1 MNYINFNIYFPS
13 ILVILSLYMTVKNV
27 IFCFII
33 LHNFFSAAQ
42 KKESRLNVI
51 IDTDSAN
58 EIDDLFAITRA
69 IQEPNFRLLGITA
82 AQFHTSPYASNNT
95 ALESHEINKEFI
107 GLIPNFKVPLVVG
120 SSLPLKNAKTPR
132 ISDASQFIIDQARIL
147 PKEKKLYLIILGS
160 CTNVASALLEAPE
173 IKSKL
178 VVLYVGFWHDTK
190 KNTYDKKEF
199 NTNNDI
205 TATNFLLDSKG
216 LDFRIMSATTSQYL
230 VFKKSIAFNNLGD
243 NPLGN
248 YLKQRWIEYERWWT
262 KKDIEKKYWIMW
274 DLAIIE
280 ALINPE
286 MTNIKQ
292 FKTPLDNLDRNILIY
307 TAIDSKKMEDDFWKH
322 YKTLINH
329 IPHDP
334 F

>member
-1 MNYINFNIYFPS
+1 
-13 ILVILSLYMTVKNV
+13 MTLKNL
-27 IFCFII
+27 IFCFI
-33 LHNFFSAAQ
+33 LFYNFFSTAQ
-42 KKESRLNVI
+42 KKESKLNVI

-69 IQEPNFRLLGITA
+69 IEEPNFRLLGITA
-82 AQFHTSPYASNNT
+82 AQFHTSPYASDNT
-95 ALESHEINKEFI
+95 ALESQEINKEFI
-107 GLIPNFKVPLVVG
+107 DLIPNFKVPLIVG
-120 SSLPLKNAKTPR
+120 SSLPLENAKTPR
-132 ISDASQFIIDQARIL
+132 ISDASQFIINQARIL

-160 CTNVASALLEAPE
+160 CTNVASAILEAPE

-178 VVLYVGFWHDTK
+178 IVFYVGFWHDTK

-205 TATNFLLDSKG
+205 IATNFLLDLEG
-216 LDFRIMSATTSQYL
+216 LDFRVMSATTSQNL
-230 VFKKSIAFNNLGD
+230 VFNKTITFNNLGD
-243 NPLGN
+243 NYLGL
-248 YLKQRWIEYERWWT
+248 YLKQRWIDYERWWT

-286 MTNIKQ
+286 LTEIKL
-292 FKTPLDNLDRNILIY
+292 FKTPLENLDRNILIY
-307 TAIDSKKMEDDFWKH
+307 TSINSKKMEDDFWKH
-322 YKTLINH
+322 YKTLINQT
-329 IPHDP
+329 PHDP

>member
-1 MNYINFNIYFPS
+1 
-13 ILVILSLYMTVKNV
+13 MTLKNL
-27 IFCFII
+27 IFCFI
-33 LHNFFSAAQ
+33 LFYNFFSTAQ
-42 KKESRLNVI
+42 KKEPKLNVI

-69 IQEPNFRLLGITA
+69 IEEPNFRLLGITA
-82 AQFHTSPYASNNT
+82 AQFHTSPYASDNT
-95 ALESHEINKEFI
+95 ALESQEINKEFI
-107 GLIPNFKVPLVVG
+107 DLIPNFKVPLIVG
-120 SSLPLKNAKTPR
+120 SSLPLENAKTPR
-132 ISDASQFIIDQARIL
+132 ISDASQFIINQARIL

-160 CTNVASALLEAPE
+160 CTNVASAILEAPE

-178 VVLYVGFWHDTK
+178 IVFYVGFWHDTK

-205 TATNFLLDSKG
+205 IATNFLLDLEG
-216 LDFRIMSATTSQYL
+216 LDFRVMSATTSQNL
-230 VFKKSIAFNNLGD
+230 VFNKTITFNNLGD
-243 NPLGN
+243 NYLGV
-248 YLKQRWIEYERWWT
+248 YLKQRWIDYERWWT

-286 MTNIKQ
+286 LTEIKL
-292 FKTPLDNLDRNILIY
+292 FKTPLENLDRNILIY
-307 TAIDSKKMEDDFWKH
+307 TSINSKKMEDDFWKH
-322 YKTLINH
+322 YKTLINQTRY
-329 IPHDP
+329 DP

>member
-1 MNYINFNIYFPS
+1 
-13 ILVILSLYMTVKNV
+13 MTLKNL

-107 GLIPNFKVPLVVG
+107 GLIPNFKVPLIIG

-190 KNTYDKKEF
+190 KNT
-199 NTNNDI
+199 
-205 TATNFLLDSKG
+205 
-216 LDFRIMSATTSQYL
+216 
-230 VFKKSIAFNNLGD
+230 
-243 NPLGN
+243 
-248 YLKQRWIEYERWWT
+248 
-262 KKDIEKKYWIMW
+262 
-274 DLAIIE
+274 
-280 ALINPE
+280 
-286 MTNIKQ
+286 
-292 FKTPLDNLDRNILIY
+292 
-307 TAIDSKKMEDDFWKH
+307 
-322 YKTLINH
+322 
-329 IPHDP
+329 
-334 F
+334 